1 MYRCLFSLFT
11 IPGTGGEQM
20 FNFVTAG
27 VNGLNAS
34 LIIGAIALGVAVPNI
49 IARRRVNASKRR
61 AFEAQIKEQRERGG
75 FIDITKL

>member
-1 MYRCLFSLFT
+1 MYRCLFSL
-11 IPGTGGEQM
+11 ISLPGATGEQM
-20 FNFVTAG
+20 ANFVAAG

-49 IARRRVNASKRR
+49 LARKRVNASKRR
-61 AFEAQIKEQRERGG
+61 AFEAQIREQRERGE

>member
-1 MYRCLFSLFT
+1 M
-11 IPGTGGEQM
+11 
-20 FNFVTAG
+20 
-27 VNGLNAS
+27 
-34 LIIGAIALGVAVPNI
+34 IGAIALGVAVPNI